1 MLLYFFMNLLKEYER
16 LFFERLLALL
26 PYLDQDFFG
35 ADLDF
40 LDLDFLDTD
49 FLDLDF
55 FDLDFFDLDFFERL
69 FLPQF
74 LPHLPT
80 DRGPP
85 WK

>member
-1 MLLYFFMNLLKEYER
+1 MNLLKEYEP

-26 PYLDQDFFG
+26 PCLDQDFFG

-40 LDLDFLDTD
+40 FDFDFLDT
-49 FLDLDF
+49 DF

-69 FLPQF
+69 SLPQF
-74 LPHLPT
+74 LPHLPI

-85 WK
+85 DPRK